1 MSATVF
7 DSRSVRLT
15 LRLGLAFVLACSWA
29 ACRASGSMAQAEIES
44 ISSARQCDMQMISVR
59 FSEALPVTPKTFA
72 TQDPPRIA
80 IDLPRLHNGT
90 GKVAFDLGEGRAQA
104 VRIARSQ
111 EKTRLIIGLNQ
122 PAAFR
127 TAVNGKTLTI
137 FVDERES
144 TMTTAASKDAAAA
157 RYLLLVEDTQLPIR
171 GEPVNGADVV
181 GQAEQ
186 GSELESDL
194 QQGEWYRIRRTSG
207 QPGWVRRVKGATGE
221 SLSMRCVPQADHVLS
236 ASAVTPAG
244 QLERARPQ
252 GAPIEPSV
260 ALIDPSR
267 VPPPTGLHQVDSLP
281 VRDRWRL
288 VEALNLLPY
297 DPLDPYNPN
306 VLKGDLPVLENVLGK
321 EWFFNF
327 AAISDTL
334 LESRRL
340 PTPSGAQSN
349 LNPNTNSQLGRGQQ
363 TTLSQTLILS
373 LSLIKG
379 DTTFRPPDYEFRF
392 VPVFNV
398 NRTQTQEVRAVNID
412 PTAGRNRNDSFVGIQ
427 ELFFDKHLRDV
438 SPRFDFDSIRI
449 GIQPITA
456 DFRGFLFLDQPF
468 GVRLF
473 GIRDNNLWQYNL
485 GWFRRLEK
493 DTNSGLNDISR
504 KMRDD
509 DVFLF
514 TLYRQ
519 DLLALGLTSE
529 FSVLH
534 NRNREGDSSDL
545 YNANGFLER
554 PAVLG
559 TGKRHNYD
567 VTYLGYNTDG
577 HIGKYNL
584 SASAYYATGSTNPG
598 VISDRK
604 ESIGAY
610 FGAVELSRDFD
621 WLRVRASGLHA
632 SGDKN
637 PFDGKAGGFDAVL
650 ENPQFAGA
658 DTSYWIRQG
667 VPLIGGGGVALSMR
681 NGLLPSLRS
690 SREFGQSNFTNP
702 GLNLVGI
709 GADADVMPGLRVIGN
724 VNDLYFDQLDSLAVL
739 RNQKLHSSHIG
750 VDVSI
755 GAQYRPFF
763 TQNIVFN
770 FSGAVLFPGQGLREL
785 YGNALDATQY
795 SLLVNLLLTF

>member
-7 DSRSVRLT
+7 DSRSVWLT
-15 LRLGLAFVLACSWA
+15 LRLWLAFVLAFSST
-29 ACRASGSMAQAEIES
+29 ACWASGSMGQTAIEA
-44 ISSARQCDMQMISVR
+44 ISSTRQCGMQAISIR
-59 FSEALPVTPKTFA
+59 FSEALPVAPESFSI
-72 TQDPPRIA
+72 QDPARIA

-90 GKVAFDLGEGRAQA
+90 GKRAFDLGEGTARAL
-104 VRIARSQ
+104 RIARSQ
-111 EKTRLIIGLNQ
+111 DKTRLIIGLDH
-122 PAAFR
+122 PATFR
-127 TAVNGKTLTI
+127 TDFNGKTLTV
-137 FVDERES
+137 FVDDRDE
-144 TMTTAASKDAAAA
+144 APAP
-157 RYLLLVEDTQLPIR
+157 RYLLLVEDPQLPIR
-171 GEPVNGADVV
+171 REPATAADVV
-181 GQAEQ
+181 GVAEQ

-194 QQGEWYRIRRTSG
+194 QQGEWYRIRRSSG
-207 QPGWVRRVKGATGE
+207 QPGWVRHVKGATGE
-221 SLSMRCVPQADHVLS
+221 SLSMRCVPQADRVLS
-236 ASAVTPAG
+236 ASASTPPD

-267 VPPPTGLHQVDSLP
+267 VPPPSALHQGESLP

-327 AAISDTL
+327 AAISDTV

-340 PTPSGAQSN
+340 PTPSGAQST
-349 LNPNTNSQLGRGQQ
+349 LNANTNSQLGRGQQ

-473 GIRDNNLWQYNL
+473 GTRDNNLWQYNL

-584 SASAYYATGSTNPG
+584 SASAYYATGTVNPG

-621 WLRVRASGLHA
+621 WLRVRASALHA

-658 DTSYWIRQG
+658 DTSYWIRQA

-750 VDVSI
+750 LDVSI

-770 FSGAVLFPGQGLREL
+770 ISGAVLFPGQGLREL
-785 YGNALDATQY
+785 YGNALDTTQY